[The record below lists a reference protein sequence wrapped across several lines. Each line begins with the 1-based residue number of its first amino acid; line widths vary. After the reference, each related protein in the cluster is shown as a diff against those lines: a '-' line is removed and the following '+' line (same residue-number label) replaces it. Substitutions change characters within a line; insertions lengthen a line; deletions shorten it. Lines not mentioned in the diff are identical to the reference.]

1 MAERYKDDLI
11 NDDVL
16 PETREA
22 ILKSSIDRFT
32 SAPVLIIACLAM
44 RNMNHYPDQLRQEAE
59 YKIAVQSV
67 AAAIQNLLLAAHAK
81 GLGACWFCAPLFC
94 REAVRSA
101 TGLPKDIE
109 PQALI
114 ILGYPDEAPPTPP
127 RLPLKDIV
135 CYEQWVPRL

>member
-11 NDDVL
+11 RDDVL

-94 REAVRSA
+94 REAARSA
-101 TGLPKDIE
+101 IGLPKDIE

-114 ILGYPDEAPPTPP
+114 ILGYPDEEPPTPP

-135 CYEQWVPRL
+135 CYEQWVSRL